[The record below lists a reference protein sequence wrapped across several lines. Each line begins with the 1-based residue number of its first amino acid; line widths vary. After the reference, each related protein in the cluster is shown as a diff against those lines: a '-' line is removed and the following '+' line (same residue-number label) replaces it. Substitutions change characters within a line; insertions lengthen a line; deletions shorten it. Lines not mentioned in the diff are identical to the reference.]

1 MGNAVGLT
9 ATTAPASTAYH
20 LRGEVVLAA
29 TGVSTSFVRL
39 LNWLFIGVGIL
50 VVVRVGLMVLAARRH
65 RRRRADPRFFWG
77 PPVTAPVSVAV
88 PAYTERECIADT
100 LGSLLT
106 GDHPI
111 EIVVVD
117 DGSTDGTADI
127 AAAVR
132 DPRVRVIRQPNAGKA
147 AALNTGVVHARHELI
162 VMMDGDTVFE
172 PDTVRRLRTR
182 HRPPARPA
190 LRRPT
195 GGSLR
200 GQCQDPQ
207 SARADRRWQ
216 PWSTW
221 SGSRS
226 A

>member
-1 MGNAVGLT
+1 VGKAVGLT

-29 TGVSTSFVRL
+29 MGVSTSFVRL
-39 LNWLFIGVGIL
+39 LNWLFVGVGIL

-77 PPVTAPVSVAV
+77 PPVTAPVSVVV

-147 AALNTGVVHARHELI
+147 AALNTGIVHARHELI

-172 PDTVRRLRTR
+172 PDTVRRLVQ
-182 HRPPARPA
+182 PF
-190 LRRPT
+190 
-195 GGSLR
+195 
-200 GQCQDPQ
+200 
-207 SARADRRWQ
+207 ADRRVGAFAGTAKIVNRRGLIARGST
-216 PWSTW
+216 WSTW

>member
-1 MGNAVGLT
+1 
-9 ATTAPASTAYH
+9 
-20 LRGEVVLAA
+20 
-29 TGVSTSFVRL
+29 
-39 LNWLFIGVGIL
+39 
-50 VVVRVGLMVLAARRH
+50 MVLVARWH

-77 PPVTAPVSVAV
+77 PPVTAPVSVVV

-117 DGSTDGTADI
+117 DGSTDGSTDGTADI

-132 DPRVRVIRQPNAGKA
+132 DPRVRVIRQPRAGTA

-172 PDTVRRLRTR
+172 PDTVRRLVQ
-182 HRPPARPA
+182 PF
-190 LRRPT
+190 
-195 GGSLR
+195 
-200 GQCQDPQ
+200 
-207 SARADRRWQ
+207 ADRRVGAFAGTAKIDNRRRLIARWQ